1 MDATEIAGLES
12 ELMEFLAGF
21 DDCFGRS
28 EPRERLATYVRGQ
41 LSDLPR
47 KSVEPIA
54 LSAGVPP
61 RTLQRF
67 LEIVEW
73 DGQRLRDKSQHLVAR
88 DHADPDAIGII
99 DETGHPKKGKHTAGV
114 KRQWCGN
121 TGKVDNCVVS
131 VHTGY
136 VVGDFQC
143 LLDSDVYLPKE
154 WADDRS
160 RRRATYIPDD
170 VTFRTKP
177 EIALDQIRRCL
188 DNGIRIAAWT
198 FDELYGRD
206 GGFLSGL
213 DALGQ
218 TYVAE
223 VPSDFTG
230 WVRPP
235 RVLLRQT
242 AWELKKAGK
251 RRGFPRLAVTAAS
264 PSEVRHLAAKSSV
277 FRSQKWQPFHIKDSQ
292 KGPIVWEVKHA
303 DFYRKHADGLPGPT
317 HTLIIARNALDHD
330 EVKYFVANVAAGLDV
345 EKLTWLLHVAFS
357 RFPIEHC
364 FRQAK
369 NELGL
374 DHFEVRGWRSIHRH
388 MYVTQL
394 SHLFCSRMRQAL
406 RENNDRARGTH
417 RGTGSRRRFGLRS
430 GAASAQADAIDSL
443 SASLGADRVLS
454 AAQPIGTGKSSK
466 KNAGGALRNRDQ
478 NRRIALV
485 PTR

>member
-1 MDATEIAGLES
+1 MDTREIAGLES
-12 ELMEFLAGF
+12 ELIDYLAEF

-28 EPRERLATYVRGQ
+28 EPREHLRTYVSGQ
-41 LSDLPR
+41 LSDLQR

-54 LSAGVPP
+54 LAADVPP

-73 DGQRLRDKSQHLVAR
+73 DGERLRDKLQHVVAR
-88 DHADPDAIGII
+88 DHASPDAIGII
-99 DETGHPKKGKHTAGV
+99 DETGHPKKGTHTAGV

-136 VVGDFQC
+136 VAGDFQC

-154 WADDRS
+154 WADDRP
-160 RRRATYIPDD
+160 RRRTAYIPDD

-177 EIALDQIRRCL
+177 AIALDQIRRCL
-188 DNGIRIAAWT
+188 DNGTRVAAWT

-223 VPSDFTG
+223 VPCDFTG
-230 WVRPP
+230 WVRSP
-235 RVLLRQT
+235 RVLLRPT
-242 AWELKKAGK
+242 AWELAKPGK
-251 RRGFPRLAVTAAS
+251 RRGFPRLAATAAP
-264 PSEVRHLAAKSSV
+264 PSEMRHLATKSSV
-277 FRSQKWQPFHIKDSQ
+277 FRNQQWQPFHIKDSQ

-330 EVKYFVANVAAGLDV
+330 EVKYFVANVAAGSDV

-369 NELGL
+369 DELGM

-406 RENNDRARGTH
+406 REKNGRARGAH
-417 RGTGSRRRFGLRS
+417 RRASSRRRIGLR
-430 GAASAQADAIDSL
+430 GGTVLAEASTVHLIP
-443 SASLGADRVLS
+443 ASVGSDFVPPTAE
-454 AAQPIGTGKSSK
+454 PIGAGEPSK
-466 KNAGGALRNRDQ
+466 ENARHAARKRNQ
-478 NRRIALV
+478 LRRIALV
-485 PTR
+485 PAG

>member
-12 ELMEFLAGF
+12 ELMDFLAEF

-28 EPRERLATYVRGQ
+28 EPREHLRTYVSGQ
-41 LSDLPR
+41 LSDLQR

-54 LSAGVPP
+54 LSAEVPP

-67 LEIVEW
+67 LESIEW
-73 DGQRLRDKSQHLVAR
+73 DEKRLRDKSQYVVAR
-88 DHADPDAIGII
+88 EHANPDAVGIV
-99 DETGHPKKGKHTAGV
+99 DETGHPKKGAHTAGV

-136 VVGDFQC
+136 VAGDFQC
-143 LLDSDVYLPKE
+143 LLDSEVYLPEE
-154 WADDRS
+154 WADDLP
-160 RRRATYIPDD
+160 RRRAAYIPDD

-177 EIALDQIRRCL
+177 EIALNQIRRCL
-188 DNGIRIAAWT
+188 DNGIRVAAWT

-223 VPSDFTG
+223 VPSNFTG
-230 WVRPP
+230 WVRSP
-235 RVLLRQT
+235 RVLLRPT
-242 AWELKKAGK
+242 AWELKQPGK
-251 RRGFPRLAVTAAS
+251 RRGFPRLAVTAAP

-277 FRSQKWQPFHIKDSQ
+277 FRSRKWQPFHIKDSQ

-303 DFYRKHADGLPGPT
+303 DFYRKHAEGLPGPT
-317 HTLIIARNALDHD
+317 HTLIIARNALDHA
-330 EVKYFVANVAAGLDV
+330 EMKYFVANSAAGSEI

-369 NELGL
+369 DELGM

-406 RENNDRARGTH
+406 REKNGRARGAH
-417 RGTGSRRRFGLRS
+417 RGAGSRRRFCLCSSTAPAPAGPIHS
-430 GAASAQADAIDSL
+430 IPAGVGS
-443 SASLGADRVLS
+443 DRVPP
-454 AAQPIGTGKSSK
+454 AAKPVGSGKSSK
-466 KNAGGALRNRDQ
+466 EDARGDHRKRYQ

-485 PTR
+485 PKG

>member
-1 MDATEIAGLES
+1 MDVTEIAGLES
-12 ELMEFLAGF
+12 ELVDFLGEF

-28 EPRERLATYVRGQ
+28 EPREHLGTYVSGQ
-41 LSDLPR
+41 LSDLER
-47 KSVEPIA
+47 KSVEPMA
-54 LSAGVPP
+54 LAANIPP

-67 LEIVEW
+67 LELVEW
-73 DGQRLRDKSQHLVAR
+73 DQERLRDKLQHVVAR
-88 DHADPDAIGII
+88 DHAYPDAIGII
-99 DETGHPKKGKHTAGV
+99 DETGHPKKGTHTAGV

-154 WADDRS
+154 WANDLA
-160 RRRATYIPDD
+160 RRRAAHIPDD

-177 EIALDQIRRCL
+177 EIAIDQIRRCL
-188 DNGIRIAAWT
+188 DNGTRVAAWT

-235 RVLLRQT
+235 RVLLHPS
-242 AWELKKAGK
+242 AWELKQPGK
-251 RRGFPRLAVTAAS
+251 RRRFPRLAVTAAP
-264 PSEVRHLAAKSSV
+264 PSEVRHLAPKSSV
-277 FRSQKWQPFHIKDSQ
+277 FRSQKWHPFHIKDSQ

-303 DFYRKHADGLPGPT
+303 DFYRKRADGLPGPT

-330 EVKYFVANVAAGLDV
+330 EVKYFVANVAAGSDI

-369 NELGL
+369 DELGM

-394 SHLFCSRMRQAL
+394 SHLFCSRMRQTL
-406 RENNDRARGTH
+406 REKNGRARGTH
-417 RGTGSRRRFGLRS
+417 RGAGSRRRISLRR
-430 GAASAQADAIDSL
+430 GAVLTQAGTVDSIPAGVG
-443 SASLGADRVLS
+443 SDRVS
-454 AAQPIGTGKSSK
+454 PAAQPIGAGESSQEDARSARCK
-466 KNAGGALRNRDQ
+466 GDQ
-478 NRRIALV
+478 DRSVALV
-485 PTR
+485 PTG

>member
-1 MDATEIAGLES
+1 M
-12 ELMEFLAGF
+12 
-21 DDCFGRS
+21 
-28 EPRERLATYVRGQ
+28 
-41 LSDLPR
+41 
-47 KSVEPIA
+47 
-54 LSAGVPP
+54 
-61 RTLQRF
+61 
-67 LEIVEW
+67 
-73 DGQRLRDKSQHLVAR
+73 
-88 DHADPDAIGII
+88 
-99 DETGHPKKGKHTAGV
+99 
-114 KRQWCGN
+114 KRQWCGH

-136 VVGDFQC
+136 VAGDFQC
-143 LLDSDVYLPKE
+143 LLDSDVYLPRN
-154 WADDRS
+154 WADDLAG
-160 RRRATYIPDD
+160 RRAAHLPDD

-177 EIALDQIRRCL
+177 EIAFDQIRRCL
-188 DNGIRIAAWT
+188 DNGIRVAAWT

-235 RVLLRQT
+235 RVLLRPT
-242 AWELKKAGK
+242 PWELRQPGG
-251 RRGFPRLAVTAAS
+251 RRRFPRLAVTAAP
-264 PSEVRHLAAKSSV
+264 PSEVRHLVTKSSV
-277 FRSQKWQPFHIKDSQ
+277 FRSQKWQRFHIKDSQ

-330 EVKYFVANVAAGLDV
+330 EVKYFVANVAAGSDLQ
-345 EKLTWLLHVAFS
+345 KLSWLLHVAFS

-369 NELGL
+369 DELGM

-394 SHLFCSRMRQAL
+394 SHLFCSRMRQTL
-406 RENNDRARGTH
+406 RKKNDRACGTH
-417 RGTGSRRRFGLRS
+417 RGASSRRRLGLRG
-430 GAASAQADAIDSL
+430 GAVPAQAGTVDSL
-443 SASLGADRVLS
+443 PAGIGSDRVLPV
-454 AAQPIGTGKSSK
+454 AQPIG
-466 KNAGGALRNRDQ
+466 AG
-478 NRRIALV
+478 
-485 PTR
+485 

>member
-1 MDATEIAGLES
+1 MDATVIAGLES
-12 ELMEFLAGF
+12 ELMDFLGGF

-28 EPRERLATYVRGQ
+28 EPREHLRTYVSGQ

-54 LSAGVPP
+54 LSADIPP

-67 LEIVEW
+67 LESIEW
-73 DGQRLRDKSQHLVAR
+73 DEVRLRDKLQHLVAR
-88 DHADPDAIGII
+88 DHADGQAIGII
-99 DETGHPKKGKHTAGV
+99 DETGHPKKGKHTAAV

-136 VVGDFQC
+136 VAGDFQC
-143 LLDSDVYLPKE
+143 LLDSDVYLPE
-154 WADDRS
+154 DWADDLP
-160 RRRATYIPDD
+160 RRRAAHIPDD
-170 VTFRTKP
+170 MTFRTKQ
-177 EIALDQIRRCL
+177 EIALDQIGRCL
-188 DNGIRIAAWT
+188 GNGIRVAAWT

-206 GGFLSGL
+206 GGFLNGL

-230 WVRPP
+230 WVCAP
-235 RVLLRQT
+235 RVLLRPT
-242 AWELKKAGK
+242 AWELKQRGK
-251 RRGFPRLAVTAAS
+251 RRRFPRLATTAAP
-264 PSEVRHLAAKSSV
+264 PSEVRHLLHHSKV
-277 FRSQKWQPFHIKDSQ
+277 FTKQKWQRFHIKDGQ

-303 DFYRKHADGLPGPT
+303 DFYRKHADGLPGAT

-330 EVKYFVANVAAGLDV
+330 EVKYFVANVATGSDI
-345 EKLTWLLHVAFS
+345 EKLKWLLHVAFS

-369 NELGL
+369 DELGM

-388 MYVTQL
+388 LYISQL
-394 SHLFCSRMRQAL
+394 SHLFCSRMRQVL
-406 RENNDRARGTH
+406 REKNGGTRSTH
-417 RGTGSRRRFGLRS
+417 RRTGSRRGLDLGGRAVF
-430 GAASAQADAIDSL
+430 AAPSSVDSL
-443 SASLGADRVLS
+443 STDIEADWVSSRPQSSGA
-454 AAQPIGTGKSSK
+454 GESSK
-466 KNAGGALRNRDQ
+466 KDARCTGRKRHQ
-478 NRRIALV
+478 HRRTALV
-485 PTR
+485 CAG

>member
-12 ELMEFLAGF
+12 ELVDFLGEF

-28 EPRERLATYVRGQ
+28 EPREHLRTYVSGQ
-41 LSDLPR
+41 LSDLHR
-47 KSVEPIA
+47 KSIEPIA
-54 LSAGVPP
+54 LAADVPP

-67 LEIVEW
+67 LELVEW
-73 DGQRLRDKSQHLVAR
+73 DGERLRNKLQQTIAR

-99 DETGHPKKGKHTAGV
+99 DETAHPKKGNHTAGV

-136 VVGDFQC
+136 VAGDFQC
-143 LLDSDVYLPKE
+143 LLDSDVYLPE
-154 WADDRS
+154 DWADDLP
-160 RRRATYIPDD
+160 RRRTTYIPDD

-188 DNGIRIAAWT
+188 GNGIRVAAWT
-198 FDELYGRD
+198 FDEFYGRD

-218 TYVAE
+218 SYVAE
-223 VPSDFTG
+223 VPRNFTG
-230 WVRPP
+230 WVRSPH
-235 RVLLRQT
+235 VLLRPT
-242 AWELKKAGK
+242 AWELKQPGK
-251 RRGFPRLAVTAAS
+251 RRGFPRLAVTAAP

-277 FRSQKWQPFHIKDSQ
+277 FRSRKWQPFHIKDSQ

-303 DFYRKHADGLPGPT
+303 DFYRKHAEGLPGPT

-330 EVKYFVANVAAGLDV
+330 EVKYFVANTAAGSEI
-345 EKLTWLLHVAFS
+345 EKLTWLLQVAFS
-357 RFPIEHC
+357 RFSIEHC

-369 NELGL
+369 DELGM

-394 SHLFCSRMRQAL
+394 SHLFCSRMRQTH
-406 RENNDRARGTH
+406 REKNGRARGTH
-417 RGTGSRRRFGLRS
+417 RGAGSRRRFGLR
-430 GAASAQADAIDSL
+430 GGTVPTQASPVHSIPAGVESH
-443 SASLGADRVLS
+443 RVLS
-454 AAQPIGTGKSSK
+454 AAKPNSAGESSK
-466 KNAGGALRNRDQ
+466 ENARSAHRKRHQ
-478 NRRIALV
+478 NRRVAFV
-485 PTR
+485 PMG

>member
-1 MDATEIAGLES
+1 MDATEIAGLE
-12 ELMEFLAGF
+12 LADFLGGF

-28 EPRERLATYVRGQ
+28 EPREHLATYIRGQ
-41 LSDLPR
+41 LSDLER

-54 LSAGVPP
+54 LAADVPP

-67 LEIVEW
+67 LELVEW
-73 DGQRLRDKSQHLVAR
+73 DQERLRNKLQQTVVR

-136 VVGDFQC
+136 VSGDFQC
-143 LLDSDVYLPKE
+143 LLDSDVYLPKD
-154 WADDRS
+154 WADDPA
-160 RRRATYIPDD
+160 RRRGAHIPDD

-177 EIALDQIRRCL
+177 QIALDQIRRGL
-188 DNGIRIAAWT
+188 DNGIRVAAWT

-206 GGFLSGL
+206 GGFLNGL

-230 WVRPP
+230 WVRSP
-235 RVLLRQT
+235 RVLLRPT
-242 AWELKKAGK
+242 PWELLQPGG
-251 RRGFPRLAVTAAS
+251 RRRFPRLAATAAS
-264 PSEVRHLAAKSSV
+264 ASEVRHLAAKSDV
-277 FRSQKWQPFHIKDSQ
+277 FRNQKWRPFHIKDSQ

-303 DFYRKHADGLPGPT
+303 DFYRKHADGLPGRT

-330 EVKYFVANVAAGLDV
+330 EVKYFVANVSAGADSETLA
-345 EKLTWLLHVAFS
+345 WLLHVAFS

-369 NELGL
+369 DELGL

-394 SHLFCSRMRQAL
+394 SHLFCSRMRQFL
-406 RENNDRARGTH
+406 RGKKGRARGTY
-417 RGTGSRRRFGLRS
+417 GGAGSRRRLGLRC
-430 GAASAQADAIDSL
+430 GDVLAQAGTSHSIPAGLKS
-443 SASLGADRVLS
+443 DRVLPLEK
-454 AAQPIGTGKSSK
+454 PIGKGVSSK
-466 KNAGGALRNRDQ
+466 KNARNARRKRSK
-478 NRRIALV
+478 NRRTALV
-485 PTR
+485 STE